1 MTDEL
6 SIPPAKPLEN
16 RPCAIVVGASSGS
29 GAALARL
36 LAREGYLVA
45 LLARRDAA
53 LERLANQINEEHN
66 ETRALP
72 FVHDVNNLHEIPTL
86 FQTLLRDLQKLDLIV
101 YAAGVMPAVALDEFD
116 LEKDQAMLAVNLNG
130 AVAWLGQAA
139 TLFSRMGTGQI
150 VAFSSVAGD
159 RGRVKNPAY
168 NSAKAGLDAYL
179 EGLRNRLNRK
189 GVGVLTVKP
198 GFVDTAM
205 LAGTARTF
213 WVISPDQVAESIW
226 RAIRR
231 RRQLVYIPGRWRWL
245 MLVVRNIPSVVF
257 RRLSF

>member
-1 MTDEL
+1 MSDDL
-6 SIPPAKPLEN
+6 NIPPARPLEN
-16 RPCAIVVGASSGS
+16 QPVAIVVGASSGS
-29 GAALARL
+29 GAALARR

-45 LLARRDAA
+45 VLARREAA
-53 LERLANQINEEHN
+53 LERLSNEINEAHG

-72 FVHDVNNLHEIPTL
+72 FVHDVMDLHEIPVL
-86 FQTLLRDLQKLDLIV
+86 FQTLLRDLKRLDMLV

-116 LEKDQAMLAVNLNG
+116 LEKDQNTLFVNLNG

-139 TLFSRMGTGQI
+139 TLFSRMGAGHI
-150 VAFSSVAGD
+150 VAISSVAGD

-168 NSAKAGLDAYL
+168 NAAKAGLDAYL
-179 EGLRNRLNRK
+179 EGLRNRLTRK
-189 GVGVLTVKP
+189 GVRVLTVKP

-205 LAGTARTF
+205 LAGTSLTF
-213 WVISPDQVAESIW
+213 WVVSPDHVAEQIW
-226 RAIRR
+226 QAIRR

-245 MLVVRNIPSVVF
+245 MLVIRNIPSAVF